1 MTTEESF
8 AQLEALRNE
17 SNPYEM
23 TREEWL
29 SFTQEQKNARYELQ
43 LKWKDEQEA
52 KILKA
57 IYAIVPKVG
66 LPCTICYW
74 SDYRAATVSRIISD
88 KKIAVRHN
96 KTNCLDW
103 YGGRYEILPELEEG
117 EDIFTKRKN
126 GAWCMEGQPTKDSV
140 KLMLHYQR
148 HYIDPSF

>member
-8 AQLEALRNE
+8 AQLEALSNE
-17 SNPYEM
+17 PNPYDM

-29 SFTQEQKNARYELQ
+29 SFTQEQKNARYKLQ
-43 LKWKDEQEA
+43 SKWKEEQEA

-74 SDYRAATVSRIISD
+74 SDMRAATVSRIISD
-88 KKIAVRHN
+88 RKIAVRHN

-126 GAWCMEGQPTKDSV
+126 GAWCMEGQALKDGV
-140 KLMLHYQR
+140 RLMLHYQN
-148 HYIDPSF
+148 HCIDPSF

>member
-1 MTTEESF
+1 MEGG
-8 AQLEALRNE
+8 
-17 SNPYEM
+17 
-23 TREEWL
+23 
-29 SFTQEQKNARYELQ
+29 ARGENSQ
-43 LKWKDEQEA
+43 S
-52 KILKA
+52 

-74 SDYRAATVSRIISD
+74 SDMRAATVSRIISD
-88 KKIAVRHN
+88 RKIAVRHN

-126 GAWCMEGQPTKDSV
+126 GAWCMEGQALKDGV
-140 KLMLHYQR
+140 RLMLHYQN